1 MNLKKIYAVSAAKT
15 KKFLKSQ
22 GFQRVMMFA
31 VLFILGTAFCIAAPS
46 AASVGQKIGEAG
58 TTIAG
63 YVEPVQKVIYGI
75 AGVVSLMGAISIYI
89 KMNNGD
95 QDVKKSLMMVVGGVV
110 ALVSMAE
117 ALPKIFG

>member
-22 GFQRVMMFA
+22 TAQRMMMLV
-31 VLFILGTAFCIAAPS
+31 VLVLVGTIAIYAQKD
-46 AASVGQKIGEAG
+46 VGGAIANAG
-58 TTIAG
+58 SEIAG
-63 YVEPVQKVIYGI
+63 YVQPVRTVIYGI

-110 ALVSMAE
+110 ALVAMAE
-117 ALPKIFG
+117 ALPSIFA